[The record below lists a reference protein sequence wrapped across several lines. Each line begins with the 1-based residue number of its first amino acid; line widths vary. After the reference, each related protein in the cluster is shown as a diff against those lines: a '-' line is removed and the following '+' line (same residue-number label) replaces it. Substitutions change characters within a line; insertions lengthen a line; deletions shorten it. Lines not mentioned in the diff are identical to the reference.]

1 MIGSR
6 GLVALGEIY
15 YSMSGLAQT
24 GSRMLTGKRIILRAP
39 EREDLKSFH
48 KWQNDEEVMTL
59 ARSMPDHVKSMVS
72 IEAEMEKDLKGE
84 DPEVRRYM
92 IQEKSS
98 GKAIGWSSI
107 RFHTWAR
114 RYHNADVGLCIGE
127 KDKWG
132 KGYGTEVT
140 KLLLEE
146 AFEQL
151 NLHKVGWWTFAEN
164 KASIALAKKLGFKE
178 EGRLQDQVFFNNQFH
193 DGVVL
198 GLLKSQYDKRPRS

>member
-1 MIGSR
+1 
-6 GLVALGEIY
+6 
-15 YSMSGLAQT
+15 
-24 GSRMLTGKRIILRAP
+24 MLTGKRIILRAP

-48 KWQNDEEVMTL
+48 KWQNDEEIMML

-178 EGRLQDQVFFNNQFH
+178 EGRLQEQIFFNNQFH
-193 DGVVL
+193 DSVVL
-198 GLLKSQYDKRPRS
+198 GLLKSQYDKRPHS